1 MLRRLVALAAA
12 AAVLAAVW
20 IGWPRFI
27 QQAPRMDA
35 FAETLAQVR
44 KAKTITWKTTFYIHS
59 KSEDGKKT
67 WLETGV
73 TEHAYKAPGLRR
85 DVWLDAKGATE
96 RVEITDSVRGRK
108 LTYCPKEKKATL
120 AEINPREEGEGP
132 FSGYLQKL
140 SDLNLQ
146 WIAKRKTAA
155 GDVNVFRNAFRD
167 QDNERDWS
175 IDFWIDTKTKQ
186 LVDVYQPGAD
196 IYDPETDPA
205 RNAPRAETAWSSQM
219 MGGGEC
225 SIRYDAALEDSLF
238 RLQPP
243 EGYAVETKPRDR
255 VTEREMIDYLGIVA
269 DFNDKMFPDTEF
281 WDRRLSVKID
291 RANAKP
297 RQDQT
302 PAERK
307 LLDADGRYGMRFQT
321 VSNAPIL
328 VFFAWDPDSV
338 VKNSFRYLGK
348 GVKLGEKN
356 RIVCWYKLKNAKD
369 ARTYRV
375 VYGDLSVKDV
385 APEALPLPV
394 DP

>member
-1 MLRRLVALAAA
+1 MEL
-12 AAVLAAVW
+12 
-20 IGWPRFI
+20 
-27 QQAPRMDA
+27 
-35 FAETLAQVR
+35 
-44 KAKTITWKTTFYIHS
+44 
-59 KSEDGKKT
+59 
-67 WLETGV
+67 
-73 TEHAYKAPGLRR
+73 AYKAPGVCRK
-85 DVWLDAKGATE
+85 VWLDAKGAAE

-120 AEINPREEGEGP
+120 AEINPPEKEEGP
-132 FSGYLQKL
+132 FSDYLQKL
-140 SDLNLQ
+140 SELNLQ

-155 GDVNVFRNAFRD
+155 GDVNVFRKAFWE

-186 LVDVYQPGAD
+186 LVGVYQPGAD

-205 RNAPRAETAWSSQM
+205 RNAPRAETAWSRQM
-219 MGGGEC
+219 MGGGAS

-255 VTEREMIDYLGIVA
+255 VTERETIDYLGIVA

-281 WDRRLSVKID
+281 WDHKLLVKIG
-291 RANAKP
+291 RASAKP
-297 RQDQT
+297 PQDQT

-307 LLDADGRYGMRFQT
+307 LLDADLRYMARFQT
-321 VSNAPIL
+321 GRNAPIV
-328 VFFAWDPDSV
+328 VFFDWDPDSV
-338 VKNSFRYLGK
+338 VKGSFRYLGK
-348 GVKLGEKN
+348 GVKLGDKD
-356 RIVCWYKLKNAKD
+356 RIVCWYKLKAAKD